1 LKALGRV
8 WRKWRRLAREISGN
22 WILDWIGL
30 DWIGLDW
37 VGLLVVVV
45 IYFAL
50 LLRRDDEIEDTQ
62 RYSDLYQDSIEMV

>member
-22 WILDWIGL
+22 WIL

>member
-1 LKALGRV
+1 
-8 WRKWRRLAREISGN
+8 
-22 WILDWIGL
+22 
-30 DWIGLDW
+30 LDW

-62 RYSDLYQDSIEMV
+62 RCSDLYQDSIEMVCILPVCLCNFREVTSK